1 MSLAGYTV
9 LYGGSFNPPHIGH
22 QMACLYFLEALAA
35 GAVWLIPSRRHPF
48 GKPLAPWE
56 DRVELCELL
65 ARPFGE
71 RAVVSRVEGEAG
83 LSGRT
88 IDTVEHLAREH
99 PTRQFALAI
108 GTDILAETAAWH
120 RWADIEA
127 IARVV
132 VVGRAGYGPADG
144 EIVELPAV
152 SSSEIRERVARGE
165 SIDGLVPAAV
175 ADYIAEHG
183 LYRP

>member
-1 MSLAGYTV
+1 V
-9 LYGGSFNPPHIGH
+9 GGAQAI
-22 QMACLYFLEALAA
+22 A
-35 GAVWLIPSRRHPF
+35 
-48 GKPLAPWE
+48 
-56 DRVELCELL
+56 
-65 ARPFGE
+65 
-71 RAVVSRVEGEAG
+71 
-83 LSGRT
+83 
-88 IDTVEHLAREH
+88 
-99 PTRQFALAI
+99 ALAI

-127 IARVV
+127 MARVV